1 MANNNVLSF
10 SNELLTNELVLLEE
24 FVLRE
29 CFEDS
34 LVLCGVCR
42 KDRVNLEDCFEQ
54 TDSLLHLVL
63 WLH

>member
-29 CFEDS
+29 CFEDN

-42 KDRVNLEDCFEQ
+42 KD
-54 TDSLLHLVL
+54 
-63 WLH
+63 